1 MARLIVTAISEDILA
16 GPGNRQPNVIV
27 VSVTYNNGQPVTG
40 LSLPN
45 FQVDPLIVGPGGSQ
59 VDVSNVTAGRLAGFY
74 IVEVVPVGAETWKA
88 GIYIFAVVVLK
99 GPSRGQTLAS
109 VLLD

>member
-1 MARLIVTAISEDILA
+1 MARLIVSAVSEDTLA
-16 GPGNRQPNVIV
+16 NPGNRQPNVIV

-40 LSLPN
+40 LSQTN
-45 FQVDPLIVGPGGSQ
+45 FQIDALIVGPGGSQ
-59 VDVSNVTAGRLAGFY
+59 VDITNVAIGRLPGFY
-74 IVEVVPVGAETWKA
+74 FIEAVPIGAETWKA

-99 GPSRGQTLAS
+99 GSSRGQTLTS